1 MRIAL
6 VLWLLLAWLPSLQ
19 PAAASR
25 PVHAVITGCVRDGV
39 FVSERTEFGTHVSP
53 GGYRISLLKEPG
65 SPVDLQAFE
74 GRRVSVTG
82 ELLPGDAF
90 LVEEE
95 SLVDRGP
102 CDGATGDAGES
113 GWMPGDASGEGV
125 RFVDPKVDGVP
136 LDYCLEWGS
145 DCGKPAADAW
155 CRARGFAAASVFEVR
170 TGSPPTRIFSSGR
183 ICDMVFCDRIISL
196 TCVGGEGANRPANGA
211 GQE

>member
-6 VLWLLLAWLPSLQ
+6 VLWALLACLPAPQ

-25 PVHAVITGCVRDGV
+25 PVHAVITGCVRGGV
-39 FVSERTEFGTHVSP
+39 FVSEYTEFGTHVSP
-53 GGYRISLLKEPG
+53 GCYRISLLVEPG
-65 SPVDLQAFE
+65 SPVDLQPFE

-102 CDGATGDAGES
+102 CIGAAGDSGES

-125 RFVDPKVDGVP
+125 RFPDPLVDGVP
-136 LDYCLEWGS
+136 LDYCLQWGR
-145 DCGKPAADAW
+145 DCGRPAADAW
-155 CRARGFAAASVFEVR
+155 CRARGFAAASAFEVR
-170 TGSPPTRIFSSGR
+170 LQSPPTRVLATGQV
-183 ICDMVFCDRIISL
+183 CDEAHCDRMVSV
-196 TCVGGEGANRPANGA
+196 TCIGGNHP
-211 GQE
+211 

>member
-1 MRIAL
+1 MRIVLAL
-6 VLWLLLAWLPSLQ
+6 WALFAWLPAPQ

-25 PVHAVITGCVRDGV
+25 PVHAVITGCVQGGV
-39 FVSERTEFGTHVSP
+39 FVSEYTEFGTHVSP
-53 GGYRISLLKEPG
+53 GGYRISLLTEPG
-65 SPVDLQAFE
+65 SPVDLQPFE

-82 ELLPGDAF
+82 ELLPGDVF

-102 CDGATGDAGES
+102 CGGAMGDAGEPE
-113 GWMPGDASGEGV
+113 WMPGDASGEGV
-125 RFVDPKVDGVP
+125 RFVDPKVDGMP

-145 DCGKPAADAW
+145 GCGKPAADAW

-170 TGSPPTRIFSSGR
+170 TGSPPTRILSSGQ

-196 TCVGGEGANRPANGA
+196 TCVGGGRGNRSTGGT